1 MSQTS
6 RPLLTGL
13 LFVIGIVALA
23 EFFALFFEYQN
34 SAYYRQ
40 YIANNTTLILE
51 QILALVIIVAVAGF
65 FVYRAT
71 SAKTTSRLGRF
82 SNKISGFAPL
92 IVGLIAV
99 VLYFTLFTTVIG
111 DSTIYLELYIV
122 AVVFL
127 ITIGLM
133 ARDKIT
139 VRMALRN
146 FTRRKTSMAIV
157 IAGLMIG
164 TAMISGSLVTG
175 DTLSELFTRSGYYG
189 YGYADEVVYVPSQT
203 GYQFFPINTAT
214 QLQQGIADNPSAAP
228 YLRGVTP
235 EILTSLSVND
245 TTKNIV
251 QSPVQLIGSFNNA
264 SQVLGDFH
272 AATGGQVIGSNMRD
286 SEAILNDRAARDL
299 NATTG
304 DILTIFSPYDAS
316 VSVSVS
322 LLGIAASDARGY
334 FGAGDNI
341 WVTMFTAQALTAHP
355 GAANFI
361 AITNTGG
368 LRPSIQHTSTVGLAA
383 NQTLNNIQ
391 NPPSGFACKSTASS
405 QGNSTNVLCAYG
417 AKQTAVNNATT
428 GAKQL
433 SNLFLVLSIVTIIAG
448 VVLIINMFIMLAEER
463 KSEMGMGRAVGMKR
477 SQLTKLFLYEG
488 SVYAAGAA
496 LLGVFVGIAIAYVIL
511 YAFGTIL
518 SSVFPVS
525 LAVVLDSFT
534 FSPTSLLTSF
544 TSGLLITY
552 FTILFTSW
560 RVSKLN
566 IIRAIRD
573 IPEPPRGVR
582 TYTVL
587 LGLGLVLAAIGS
599 LIFLAA
605 GPAKSALETLLGP
618 TFIIMGI
625 GLVLSRFLKNRI
637 AFTLTGIAIVLQWGI
652 PSLSWNNPAI
662 QNYTF
667 GPELFIAGGLIMV
680 VGAVMAVMYNTG
692 SIQRLFKLFY
702 SRSKGLTAI
711 FKMALSY
718 PGNKKFRTAA
728 TVAMFALVLF
738 TVVTI
743 AFLAAMQTAAL
754 DTYVKQNSGGYDI
767 ITSTQLAVPD
777 LRARV
782 NNDPSL
788 NSKIVGVLPFNTT
801 AVIAKDLT
809 LKRDFGN
816 PYVSLVGADANA
828 VGPNNFFTTNTFK
841 MVNMTSNYK
850 TAADVWN
857 AVTTDSSKIVWSFGF
872 VNVRG
877 PPTQSSTPNPG
888 DVMQII
894 GQSPTGSVSRQVT
907 VAGLMNGVFFDG
919 IITTSQALQS
929 TFGVG
934 TGQLGFVKVASG
946 FDPVVVANGLKHDFA
961 RLGMQT
967 TVIGVVLGQFI
978 QVGQSFL
985 GIFEGFLAL
994 GLVVGIAGLG
1004 IIAIRSVVER
1014 RKEIGILRAI
1024 GFRKRMIL
1032 ASFLLENSYVALLGI
1047 IIGVVLGIDLGY
1059 AIATSPNSGLIFTI
1073 PWLSLLEIIAF
1084 AYGLSL
1090 LTTVGSAR
1098 RAARVPP
1105 AEALRYSE

>member
-1 MSQTS
+1 VSSAS
-6 RPLLTGL
+6 RPLLVGL
-13 LFVIGIVALA
+13 LFILGIVAVA
-23 EFFALFFEYQN
+23 EFFALFFEYQH
-34 SAYYRQ
+34 SIYYRQ
-40 YIANNTTLILE
+40 YISNNSGLILE
-51 QILALVIIVAVAGF
+51 EVIGLVIVAVLVGF
-65 FVYRAT
+65 LASRA
-71 SAKTTSRLGRF
+71 SHANKTSRLGRF
-82 SNKISGFAPL
+82 SNRINALSSL
-92 IVGLIAV
+92 IVGLVAFI
-99 VLYFTLFTTVIG
+99 LYFAFFAQVLSNSLT
-111 DSTIYLELYIV
+111 SLELYIV

-139 VRMALRN
+139 VRMAVRN

-175 DTLSELFTRSGYYG
+175 DTLNELFTRSGYYG
-189 YGYADEVVYVPSQT
+189 YGFADEVVYAPSAT
-203 GYQFFPINTAT
+203 SGYQFFPVNTAH
-214 QLQQGIADNPSAAP
+214 QLYQGIASNPSASP

-235 EILTSLSVND
+235 EILSSLSVND

-264 SQVLGDFH
+264 SQTLGDFH
-272 AATGGQVIGSNMRD
+272 AANGGQVIGSNLANT
-286 SEAILNDRAARDL
+286 EAILNDRAARDL

-304 DILTIFSPYDAS
+304 DILTIFSPYNQSLS
-316 VSVSVS
+316 VTVRLV
-322 LLGIAASDARGY
+322 GIAASDARGY
-334 FGAGDNI
+334 FGAGDNV
-341 WVTMFTAQALTAHP
+341 WVTMTTAQTLTAHP

-368 LRPSIQHTSTVGLAA
+368 LRPSIQYTSAVGLAA
-383 NQTLNNIQ
+383 NQTLNTIQ
-391 NPPSGFACKSTASS
+391 QSPASFACKSTPSS
-405 QGNSTNVLCAYG
+405 AGNATNILCAYG
-417 AKQTAVNNATT
+417 SKQTAVDNATT
-428 GAKQL
+428 SAKQL

-488 SVYAAGAA
+488 SLYAAGAA
-496 LLGVFVGIAIAYVIL
+496 LLGVLAGIGIAYVIL

-518 SSVFPVS
+518 SSVFPVT
-525 LAVVLDSFT
+525 LAVILDSFT
-534 FSPTSLLTSF
+534 YSPTSLF
-544 TSGLLITY
+544 TAFASGLLITY

-560 RVSKLN
+560 RVSRLN

-587 LGLGLVLAAIGS
+587 LVLGIVLAVIGVFM
-599 LIFLAA
+599 FLAA
-605 GPAKSALETLLGP
+605 GPAGSALETLLGP
-618 TFIIMGI
+618 TFIILGG
-625 GLVLSRFLKNRI
+625 GLILSRFLKNRI
-637 AFTLTGIAIVLQWGI
+637 AFTLTGIAILLQWGI
-652 PSLSWNNPAI
+652 PSFSWNNPAI
-662 QNYTF
+662 QNYSF

-680 VGAVMAVMYNTG
+680 VGAVMAIMYNTG

-702 SRSKGLTAI
+702 GRSKGLTAI
-711 FKMALSY
+711 FKIALSY

-738 TVVTI
+738 SVVTI
-743 AFLAAMQTAAL
+743 AFLASMQTAAL
-754 DTYVKQNSGGYDI
+754 DTYVKENSGGYDI
-767 ITSTQLAVPD
+767 ITQTTLPISNLAT
-777 LRARV
+777 RV
-782 NNDPSL
+782 QQDPFFNN
-788 NSKIVGVLPFNTT
+788 KVAAVLPFNDTGVVVRDVT
-801 AVIAKDLT
+801 MGH
-809 LKRDFGN
+809 DFGAQ
-816 PYVSLVGADANA
+816 PIIGADPNV
-828 VGPNNFFTTNTFK
+828 VGSGNFYNTNTFK
-841 MVNMTSNYK
+841 MVFMASGYK
-850 TAADVWN
+850 TASDVWN
-857 AVTTDSSKIVWSFGF
+857 AVRTNSSKVVWSYGF

-877 PPTQSSTPNPG
+877 PPTGTWTP
-888 DVMQII
+888 
-894 GQSPTGSVSRQVT
+894 SPDDTLQLITRLTNGTTIVRQVS
-907 VAGLMNGVFFDG
+907 VAGVMNGVFFTG
-919 IITTSQALQS
+919 LITTSLFLKS
-929 TFGVG
+929 TFDAG
-934 TGQLGFVKVASG
+934 TGSLGFVKVASG
-946 FDPVVVANGLKHDFA
+946 IDPVLVANGLKHDFA

-1024 GFRKRMIL
+1024 GFRKKMIL

-1047 IIGVVLGIDLGY
+1047 IIGVVLGVDLGY
-1059 AIATSPNSGLIFTI
+1059 AIATSPGSGLTFVI
-1073 PWLSLLEIIAF
+1073 PWISLLEIIGF

-1098 RAARVPP
+1098 RAARIPP
-1105 AEALRYSE
+1105 AEALRYAE